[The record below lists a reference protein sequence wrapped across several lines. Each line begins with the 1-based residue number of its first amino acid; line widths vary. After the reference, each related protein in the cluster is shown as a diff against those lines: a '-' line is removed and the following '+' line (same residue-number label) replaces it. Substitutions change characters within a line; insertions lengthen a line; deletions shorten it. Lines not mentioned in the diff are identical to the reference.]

1 MMITSKAWNDY
12 TSRLAKINKKAAE
25 LMQKWID
32 ANGYDDFDNM
42 VEYAYALTSKYGS
55 AAATLACEMY
65 EATAEAQGIFVA
77 AAVPAETATINEVK
91 HLIGEAAAKSPV
103 LISPTVGK
111 MVKQAGADTTL
122 QNAGRDGAEW
132 AWIPHGGETCAYC
145 IILASR
151 GWQKASADMVSHHAE
166 HIHPNC
172 QCEFAIRW
180 NKKSGV
186 SGYDPETY
194 KRKYYN
200 AGAAGPDRINI
211 LRRALREE
219 NKDQINAQKRAA
231 YAERRERENGEKEET

>member
-1 MMITSKAWNDY
+1 MQISRKAWDSY
-12 TSRLAKINKKAAE
+12 TGKLAKINKKAAD
-25 LMQKWID
+25 LMRQWID
-32 ANGYDDFDNM
+32 ANGYDDFDSM

-65 EATAEAQGIFVA
+65 EATAAAQGITVA
-77 AAVPAETATINEVK
+77 AAVPAETATIGEVK
-91 HLIGEAAAKSPV
+91 HLIGQAAKRSPV
-103 LISPTVGK
+103 LIPPEVGK

-122 QNAGRDGAEW
+122 QNAGRDQAEW

-151 GWQKASADMVSHHAE
+151 GWQKATAEMVYNHAE
-166 HIHPNC
+166 HIHANC

-186 SGYDPETY
+186 SGYDPEDY
-194 KRKYYN
+194 KRVYYN